1 MISFPPLRMKR
12 FTVRLHELT
21 IGDGI
26 TIAGLSPAFPQAEA
40 TAFLR
45 AVSEKG
51 GTAPDPLDWTVQE
64 RTFAICH
71 YIAATAED
79 GPDFSVGDGHYSDYV
94 DMTNFDDT
102 PESVEAGTV
111 AGDDYQIVQLT
122 GRMAESIERLQG
134 QFKDSNGA
142 DFPIRFH
149 WIVGGMAAQMC
160 RTGEPLPTFGAEQE
174 AEYDAWLL
182 KRMQV
187 FGNFAESDFWALA
200 TAYMKEREALAH
212 LFRIDFSDEGVVV
225 MPNEGGAKAGLPPAR
240 FPARSCIAAPT
251 LGLG

>member
-102 PESVEAGTV
+102 PESVAAKVHALE
-111 AGDDYQIVQLT
+111 Y
-122 GRMAESIERLQG
+122 RY
-134 QFKDSNGA
+134 
-142 DFPIRFH
+142 FPIE
-149 WIVGGMAAQMC
+149 I
-160 RTGEPLPTFGAEQE
+160 E
-174 AEYDAWLL
+174 
-182 KRMQV
+182 
-187 FGNFAESDFWALA
+187 
-200 TAYMKEREALAH
+200 KEIEKL
-212 LFRIDFSDEGVVV
+212 S
-225 MPNEGGAKAGLPPAR
+225 
-240 FPARSCIAAPT
+240 
-251 LGLG
+251 